1 MFERGSEWRRW
12 DLHIHTPETKEN
24 DQYPGSTPEE
34 KWDMFYEAVNQYLR
48 DESNPLHNIVVIGIT
63 DYLSVDN
70 YLKVLH
76 DNRLPSSVKLI
87 LPNVELRVSISSKK
101 TPVNLHCIFDPEIVE
116 DLNDL
121 FFSKLGMVMADG
133 RISASKS
140 DLIRLGKMID
150 ATLDEHSA
158 LATGIRRFRPPI
170 DEIFKLFKS
179 NDYLREHVL
188 IGVPNGTN
196 DGLSGMDDSFS
207 FIREN
212 IYKVADFIFSSNPSD
227 RDYFLGKKASDSPE
241 TIKKKYGS
249 LMPCIHGCDA
259 HCIEKIFEPDK
270 KRYCWIKADPT
281 FNGLKQ
287 ILCEP
292 ESRVRISSE
301 KPEEKNPYQ
310 IIDYVRFNDERFPS
324 NPIVFNEELN
334 CIIGGKST
342 GKSLLLHNIAKTI
355 DKKQVEDKINACGL
369 NETLELSNMEVVWKD
384 GKIDKDGKSND
395 HKIFYIPQTYLNRL
409 SEEKEEKTEIDHI
422 IEDVLLQNDDIK
434 TAHEDMNLTI
444 QQLKQSYTK
453 LCLDIINNYNYIVY
467 LNDEIKKSGNSEAI
481 KQNIEQLKNKQKEFS
496 KSESITNEALEEYQL
511 MQSQVK
517 QDESDKEILN
527 YFSNCIENT
536 IEIIDKDRI
545 NALKNV
551 IDISSVGDSKLLD
564 EVIGQIDEAYES
576 IYSYSKE
583 VWGRTIKD
591 IQAIIQK
598 KISIINKNLDTNKEK
613 IKNIAGMINDNEN
626 FIDIS
631 KRINAEENTLERVF
645 ELESKLAEKT
655 GEYNSQCIDLAQAFD
670 NFKAAHEKYAQTV
683 NQNQE
688 IKSTGLTFYVQT
700 FFRETQFCEAINRIF
715 DKRILK
721 SKKNII
727 DVESFE
733 LGHFTSEKKIKF
745 IQECV
750 QNELKTVKNEDVES
764 ALRNLFTDWFNTNY
778 TIKMENDSLQQ
789 MSPGKKS
796 LVLLELIISLANS
809 KYPILI
815 DQPEDDLDNR
825 SIFNELIPY
834 IKEKK
839 KERQFIIVTH
849 NANVVLGGDA
859 EEVIVAN
866 QDGDNSPNEK
876 SRFEYLSGSI
886 ENNMP
891 IDENSNGIL
900 KKSGIQQH
908 ICDVLEG
915 GKVAFE
921 LRTKKYR
928 I

>member
-227 RDYFLGKKASDSPE
+227 RDYFLGKKASDPPE

-342 GKSLLLHNIAKTI
+342 GKSLLLHNIAKAI

-551 IDISSVGDSKLLD
+551 IDISSVGDFKLLD

>member
-1 MFERGSEWRRW
+1 M
-12 DLHIHTPETKEN
+12 
-24 DQYPGSTPEE
+24 
-34 KWDMFYEAVNQYLR
+34 
-48 DESNPLHNIVVIGIT
+48 
-63 DYLSVDN
+63 
-70 YLKVLH
+70 
-76 DNRLPSSVKLI
+76 
-87 LPNVELRVSISSKK
+87 
-101 TPVNLHCIFDPEIVE
+101 
-116 DLNDL
+116 
-121 FFSKLGMVMADG
+121 
-133 RISASKS
+133 
-140 DLIRLGKMID
+140 
-150 ATLDEHSA
+150 
-158 LATGIRRFRPPI
+158 
-170 DEIFKLFKS
+170 
-179 NDYLREHVL
+179 
-188 IGVPNGTN
+188 
-196 DGLSGMDDSFS
+196 
-207 FIREN
+207 
-212 IYKVADFIFSSNPSD
+212 
-227 RDYFLGKKASDSPE
+227 
-241 TIKKKYGS
+241 
-249 LMPCIHGCDA
+249 
-259 HCIEKIFEPDK
+259 
-270 KRYCWIKADPT
+270 
-281 FNGLKQ
+281 
-287 ILCEP
+287 
-292 ESRVRISSE
+292 
-301 KPEEKNPYQ
+301 
-310 IIDYVRFNDERFPS
+310 
-324 NPIVFNEELN
+324 
-334 CIIGGKST
+334 
-342 GKSLLLHNIAKTI
+342 
-355 DKKQVEDKINACGL
+355 
-369 NETLELSNMEVVWKD
+369 
-384 GKIDKDGKSND
+384 
-395 HKIFYIPQTYLNRL
+395 
-409 SEEKEEKTEIDHI
+409 
-422 IEDVLLQNDDIK
+422 
-434 TAHEDMNLTI
+434 
-444 QQLKQSYTK
+444 
-453 LCLDIINNYNYIVY
+453 
-467 LNDEIKKSGNSEAI
+467 
-481 KQNIEQLKNKQKEFS
+481 KNKQKEFS

>member
-227 RDYFLGKKASDSPE
+227 RDYFLGKKASDPPE

-301 KPEEKNPYQ
+301 KPEEKKPYQ

>member
-227 RDYFLGKKASDSPE
+227 RDYFLGKKASDPPE

>member
-227 RDYFLGKKASDSPE
+227 RDYFLGKKASDPPE

-517 QDESDKEILN
+517 EDESDKEILN